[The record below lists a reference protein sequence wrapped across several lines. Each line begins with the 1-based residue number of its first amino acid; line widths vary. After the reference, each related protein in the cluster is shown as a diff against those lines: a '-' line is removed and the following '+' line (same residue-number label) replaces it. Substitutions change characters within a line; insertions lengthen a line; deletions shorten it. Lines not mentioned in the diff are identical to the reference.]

1 MYKKIQKALRT
12 EKLVLTIVLSVMG
25 ILALSGTATYLSV
38 LRNPD
43 SDSLDIWGAIGFFI
57 IPAAIF
63 AALAVTVFGYKP
75 KLNRM
80 WKQVGINSEEEAE
93 TFIEQAEPLES
104 TGVPMF
110 WLNGDTVV
118 NFSTLSAY
126 YVTDITKLEKSDFPG
141 NSDTAESHDI
151 LIKLRKH
158 DKLPRK
164 DRLHF
169 FKETSRNFAY
179 DKLTEA
185 YKRLGDDENL
195 I

>member
-1 MYKKIQKALRT
+1 MYKKILKALRT
-12 EKLVLTIVLSVMG
+12 EKLVLTIALSAMG
-25 ILALSGTATYLSV
+25 ILTLTVTVTYLSV
-38 LRNPD
+38 LRDPD

-63 AALAVTVFGYKP
+63 AALAVTVFGHRS

-80 WKQVGINSEEEAE
+80 WKNIGISSEEEAAA
-93 TFIEQAEPLES
+93 FIENAEPLES
-104 TGVPMF
+104 TSVPMF

-118 NFSTLSAY
+118 NFSTFSAY
-126 YVTDITKLEKSDFPG
+126 YVTDITKLKKTDYAGDSE
-141 NSDTAESHDI
+141 TAGSHDI
-151 LIKLRKH
+151 YVKLKKH

-169 FKETSRNFAY
+169 FKGTSRDLAY

-185 YKRLGDDENL
+185 YRRLGGGENL